1 MFVIVITCLT
11 PETLKMLSFILVQV
25 RDLMAHYWQP
35 HIIRFFGGFV
45 QCATSRGKSPRLSIA
60 QPLIHLLN
68 YFITWLYWSHLSSLV
83 S

>member
-35 HIIRFFGGFV
+35 HIIRFFGGGLCNARLAV
-45 QCATSRGKSPRLSIA
+45 GKV
-60 QPLIHLLN
+60 
-68 YFITWLYWSHLSSLV
+68 LV
-83 S
+83 